1 MIFKYILTSIQIT
14 STHMLHIDLCICSDI
29 FPFRNLVGKYLFK
42 VKPSPKRALVLII
55 SQLFSQKS
63 EVENLFNEFL
73 ANVPILYRLK
83 TPKT

>member
-1 MIFKYILTSIQIT
+1 
-14 STHMLHIDLCICSDI
+14 MLHIDLCICSDI

-42 VKPSPKRALVLII
+42 VKPSPKRALALII